1 MITRRPWTAPLT
13 LALPAVLPAVHATHL
28 PYSHSYTMPSIQC
41 PVAGCTYATE
51 DVDATLAASLLN
63 LHCTHHATRAAPSTT
78 TTPQVEKV
86 RRPNISPAG
95 TREDWSY
102 FQSRWS
108 EYKAATKIQGND
120 IVIQL
125 LECCDEQLR
134 KDLTRNA
141 GGSLSGQPEATV
153 MAAIRSLAVRE
164 ENCMVARVQLHQ
176 MRQDRD
182 EPIRRFGARLRGK
195 AGICKFTMKCPSCKT
210 DVNYTDAILCDV
222 LTRGIADPDIQLDL
236 LSDQNQNMT
245 LEKVMQLIEAKESGK
260 RSALQLLDTHG
271 VEAARSSYR
280 REKNMTCL
288 LNKMTVADT
297 VASLVTVGV
306 LHPRS
311 GAHCVQRSN
320 TPAPIVAN
328 WVTSTT
334 FVGARTALDTLAQPK
349 PQLNT
354 VLLMTVKELFSTP
367 YALPYHKTQMSVQ
380 EETSA
385 PYGHPTNIVPG
396 KVFPLI
402 ITYMTISVT
411 AGCVRHQSLNPTS
424 S

>member
-13 LALPAVLPAVHATHL
+13 FALPTVLPAVHATHL

-63 LHCTHHATRAAPSTT
+63 LHCTDHATRAAPSTT

-86 RRPNISPAG
+86 RRPTISPAG
-95 TREDWSY
+95 TSEDWSY
-102 FQSRWS
+102 FESRWS

-153 MAAIRSLAVRE
+153 MAAIKSLAVRE

-182 EPIRRFGARLRGK
+182 EPIRRFGARLRGQ

-210 DVNYTDAILCDV
+210 DVNYTDAILRDV

-245 LEKVMQLIEAKESGK
+245 LEKVLQLIEAKESGK
-260 RSALQLLDTHG
+260 RSASQLLDTHG

-280 REKNMTCL
+280 REKKNPLPAQQDDRCGYCGKSGHGRSAPPSVRRKLCPAFQHTC
-288 LNKMTVADT
+288 T
-297 VASLVTVGV
+297 
-306 LHPRS
+306 
-311 GAHCVQRSN
+311 HC
-320 TPAPIVAN
+320 
-328 WVTSTT
+328 
-334 FVGARTALDTLAQPK
+334 GTLAQPK

-367 YALPYHKTQMSVQ
+367 CALPYHKTQMSVQ
-380 EETSA
+380 EEASA
-385 PYGHPTNIVPG
+385 QYGHPTNIVPG

-411 AGCVRHQSLNPTS
+411 AGCVRRQSLNPTS